1 MEHEATTT
9 TQRSS
14 AIAVD
19 DGIPDAVGIAE
30 ALGGMVMNSSRGAG
44 AKPYAVGPS
53 DRPIGVGSG
62 VVEDGA
68 VGEGTL
74 VADLV
79 IPRTVGLAVPL
90 GWVNDKRVEG
100 GAAGGVDIGAR
111 GGDEPVGVVV
121 VVIRGSGIFPWTW
134 CQRRRRGCCSSLQSS
149 QGGR

>member
-1 MEHEATTT
+1 LEHEATTT

-30 ALGGMVMNSSRGAG
+30 ALRGMVMNSSRGAG

-68 VGEGTL
+68 VGEGT
-74 VADLV
+74 
-79 IPRTVGLAVPL
+79 
-90 GWVNDKRVEG
+90 
-100 GAAGGVDIGAR
+100 
-111 GGDEPVGVVV
+111 
-121 VVIRGSGIFPWTW
+121 
-134 CQRRRRGCCSSLQSS
+134 CS
-149 QGGR
+149 